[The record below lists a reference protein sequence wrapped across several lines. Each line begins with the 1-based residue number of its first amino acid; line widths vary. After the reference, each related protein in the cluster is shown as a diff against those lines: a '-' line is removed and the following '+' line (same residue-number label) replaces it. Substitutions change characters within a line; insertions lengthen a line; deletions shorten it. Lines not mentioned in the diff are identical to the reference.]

1 MLNRSGSVC
10 QIVSEKRGTV
20 VTDEGLYYRDDM
32 MQDRFFDCITD
43 FIFVEHEPERA
54 DVIFVP
60 GGDYPES
67 ARRAAALY
75 SQGYAPLVLPS
86 GRFSKLRGFFPDPEG
101 RGRATEWEYLRDI
114 LKKCGVREDA
124 ILREDRATFT
134 WENAICSRQL
144 LESMQIE
151 AEKAIIVC
159 QAFHAR
165 RCLMYYQEQFPRTRL
180 LVCPVVTQGIKR
192 DNWYLD
198 ERKIDVVLGELE
210 RCGGQFHEIMKSR
223 LHLSPK

>member
-86 GRFSKLRGFFPDPEG
+86 GRFSKLRGFFPDP
-101 RGRATEWEYLRDI
+101 
-114 LKKCGVREDA
+114 
-124 ILREDRATFT
+124 
-134 WENAICSRQL
+134 
-144 LESMQIE
+144 
-151 AEKAIIVC
+151 
-159 QAFHAR
+159 
-165 RCLMYYQEQFPRTRL
+165 
-180 LVCPVVTQGIKR
+180 
-192 DNWYLD
+192 DNTL
-198 ERKIDVVLGELE
+198 
-210 RCGGQFHEIMKSR
+210 
-223 LHLSPK
+223 